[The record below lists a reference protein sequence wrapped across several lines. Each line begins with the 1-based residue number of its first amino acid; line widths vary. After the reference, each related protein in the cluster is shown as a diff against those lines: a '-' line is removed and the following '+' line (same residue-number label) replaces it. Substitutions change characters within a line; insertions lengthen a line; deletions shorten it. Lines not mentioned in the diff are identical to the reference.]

1 MAPPIHLLTG
11 DDAAL
16 LSEALTS
23 LVNELVGDG
32 DRSML
37 VDELSGDDYTV
48 EHVVDAAQTLP
59 FLTDRR
65 IVVARGFD
73 RFVTAEVGPLVSYLE
88 APLSTSTVI
97 IEWTSGRVP
106 KKLADAVKA
115 AKGVSR
121 STKAPG
127 QARARGD
134 WLDERLAG
142 SPVALE
148 PRAKR
153 LIAEHLGEDMGRLGG
168 LLATLESAFGP
179 GRALGEDDIR
189 PFLGDAGAVPTWD
202 LTDAVDKG
210 DIATSL
216 KVLARMLDAGG
227 MHPLQIMATLGRH
240 YERLLMLDGS
250 GVRDEKAAAALLG
263 MKGSTF
269 PARKA
274 LTQSRRL
281 GSEPIHKAIG
291 LLAAADLDMKGG
303 SALDNRT
310 VLEVLTGRLA
320 QTSGRRR

>member
-1 MAPPIHLLTG
+1 MSAPIHLLTG
-11 DDAAL
+11 DDGAL
-16 LSEALTS
+16 LSEALT
-23 LVNELVGDG
+23 ELVDQLVDGG
-32 DRSML
+32 DRNLL
-37 VDELSGDDYTV
+37 VDELSGEDYTV
-48 EHVVDAAQTLP
+48 EHIVDAAQTIP

-65 IVVARGFD
+65 IVVARAAD
-73 RFVTAEVGPLVSYLE
+73 RFNTADLGPLVAYLD
-88 APLSTSTVI
+88 APVSTSTIVV
-97 IEWTSGRVP
+97 EWTSGRVP
-106 KKLADAVKA
+106 KKLTDAIKS

-127 QARARGD
+127 QARARAE
-134 WLDERLAG
+134 WLDERLA
-142 SPVALE
+142 SAAVALE

-153 LIAEHLGEDMGRLGG
+153 LIAEHLGEDMGRVGG

-179 GRALGEDDIR
+179 GRQLGEEDVR
-189 PFLGDAGAVPTWD
+189 PFLGDAGSVPTWD
-202 LTDAVDKG
+202 LTDAIDKG

-216 KVLARMLDAGG
+216 RVLGRMLDAGG

-240 YERLLMLDGS
+240 FERLLMLDGS

-269 PARKA
+269 PAKKA

-281 GSEPIHKAIG
+281 GSEPIHKAIQ

-310 VLEVLTGRLA
+310 VLEVLTARLA
-320 QTSGRRR
+320 QGSGRRR